1 MKEKHKKSL
10 MYLGYTLIVLLIF
23 FFFGWLGHFGTF
35 KTFITSIEQS
45 TFDLRQTLITKY
57 KKPNKDIVI
66 LAVDGATYEY
76 IMDKYGYWPISRQV
90 WADVVNG
97 IEKTNPKYIIF
108 DMLFVKPNLADIQ
121 ADNAFVQSVKNNNN
135 VYL

>member
-97 IEKTNPKYIIF
+97 IEKTITKSNLKRLYKKYCE
-108 DMLFVKPNLADIQ
+108 
-121 ADNAFVQSVKNNNN
+121 
-135 VYL
+135 